1 MDIEELVRQV
11 FLILLG
17 NGLCLILLDRKYS
30 LRKTLTIYSIAT
42 LAVVFLGMSILVLFG
57 RDILYSLYPIII
69 NSTTLAVLFYLSKR
83 KGLPVIFT
91 MLTVVMIASII
102 TFPAG
107 YLVRTAKQSILTEM
121 LIKLIITIPIIIIL
135 YRYLRPSYLQMLTVI
150 KKGWGYLCLI
160 PGLFY
165 ALILPNITKS
175 SLSISVEN
183 QKAFLTC
190 IIALLI
196 VIVAYGIIFALFA
209 RILRETEIRDEQQL
223 LRVQMQAIEHYADLL
238 KANEQKLQIY
248 RHDLRHYIANIMVL
262 IESDNIEEALRILD
276 SLDDTLFRL
285 M

>member
-17 NGLCLILLDRKYS
+17 NGICLVLLDRKYS
-30 LRKTLTIYSIAT
+30 LRKTLTIYGIAT
-42 LAVVFLGMSILVLFG
+42 LAVTVFGASILILFG
-57 RDILYSLYPIII
+57 RDILYTFYPIII
-69 NSTTLAVLFYLSKR
+69 NSTTLIVLFYLSKR
-83 KGLPVIFT
+83 KGIPVIFT
-91 MLTVVMIASII
+91 MLTVVMITSLI
-102 TFPAG
+102 TLPTG
-107 YLVRTAKQSILTEM
+107 YLVRSANYSILIEM
-121 LIKLIITIPIIIIL
+121 LIKLIISIPAIVLL

-150 KKGWGYLCLI
+150 KRGWGYLCLI

-165 ALILPNITKS
+165 ALILPNIILFPLT
-175 SLSISVEN
+175 ISVEN

-190 IIALLI
+190 ILALLI

-209 RILRETEIRDEQQL
+209 RIIRETEIRDEQQL
-223 LRVQMQAIEHYADLL
+223 LRIQMQAIERQVNML

-248 RHDLRHYIANIMVL
+248 RHDLRHQIAKIQVL

-276 SLDDTLFRL
+276 SLDNTLFRL